1 VRPRNHLRLESILS
15 AFCAIFFSSVNPWL
29 SQELSISC
37 SFKDMMKSSLRKLV
51 GGPISMILIGSPGWK
66 DDLAHLNIGGKQ
78 NIPNVFVEDWLSVE
92 ETIGSNK
99 MYLMVRRTVG
109 PHSKSIVEDTARS
122 R

>member
-1 VRPRNHLRLESILS
+1 
-15 AFCAIFFSSVNPWL
+15 
-29 SQELSISC
+29 
-37 SFKDMMKSSLRKLV
+37 
-51 GGPISMILIGSPGWK
+51 MILIGSPGWK

-122 R
+122 RWNQVAKIQVQGKQLNSTQLNSTQHIECKASESLKT